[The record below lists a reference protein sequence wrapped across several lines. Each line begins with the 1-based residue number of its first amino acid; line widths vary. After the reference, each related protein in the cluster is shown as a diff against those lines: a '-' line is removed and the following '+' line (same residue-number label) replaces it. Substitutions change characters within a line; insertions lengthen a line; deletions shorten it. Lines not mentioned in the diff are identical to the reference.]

1 VTTRILYLDDNPS
14 HIKLMRMVMTM
25 RTDTELSVATD
36 GAQGIERARSEPF
49 DLILVDLYL
58 PDGRGDEVVRQLRS
72 HEVTA
77 ELPAII
83 VSAEDDVT
91 VVQEAMQAGANAYIT
106 KPFEIGELLSVVD
119 DLLADPVGRE
129 NA

>member
-1 VTTRILYLDDNPS
+1 VTTRILYMDDNPS
-14 HIKLMRMVMTM
+14 HIKLMRMVMSM

-58 PDGRGDEVVRQLRS
+58 PDGRGDDVVRQLRS

-77 ELPAII
+77 DLPAII
-83 VSAEDDVT
+83 VSAEDDET
-91 VVQEAMQAGANAYIT
+91 VVQEAIRAGANSYVT
-106 KPFEIGELLSVVD
+106 KPFDIGELLSVVE
-119 DLLADPVGRE
+119 DLLADPVGQE

>member
-14 HIKLMRMVMTM
+14 HIKLMRMVMST
-25 RTDTELSVATD
+25 RDDTELSVATD

-49 DLILVDLYL
+49 DLVLVDLYL

-72 HEVTA
+72 QEETA

-91 VVQEAMQAGANAYIT
+91 VVREAMQAGANAYIT
-106 KPFEIGELLSVVD
+106 KPFDIADLLSVVD
-119 DLLADPVGRE
+119 DLLVDPVGQE